1 MKGGQAIQ
9 NKKIILLILTAM
21 AVLIS
26 VNLAFTAHYEYDALG
41 RLTKVYY
48 SNEQTTKS
56 ASYSYDSGRNIVGVT
71 GFQSVTEITTEG
83 TTETET
89 ETATETTTSN
99 TAALV
104 WNYSTGENTNNTY
117 TVNANSWSN
126 AVPVTYGSLTLT
138 NAVKMESNSSISFTA
153 PQAGTLKVVSYST
166 QTTPKIKIN
175 NVSYTIST
183 NGMTAITLS
192 PAGTYTITKDT
203 TNTYLYYLSFEYELP
218 KPTYIW
224 NYTNS
229 TNTDNF
235 YTVSSANEW
244 TNATSVSYNGLTLT
258 RAIKME
264 SNTAVSFTAPK
275 AGKLIL
281 VTYSTKTTPTV
292 NINNTTQNVSTNG
305 YTEITITAGG
315 TYTITKGTTN
325 TYIYYISFTEN

>member
-1 MKGGQAIQ
+1 MQ
-9 NKKIILLILTAM
+9 NKRIILLLLTFI

-26 VNLAFTAHYEYDALG
+26 VNLAFAAHYEYDALG
-41 RLTKVYY
+41 RLTRVDY

-56 ASYSYDSGRNIVGVT
+56 ASYRYDAGGNIEGVT
-71 GFQSVTEITTEG
+71 GFQNVTEITTEG
-83 TTETET
+83 TTETVT

-104 WNYSTGENTNNTY
+104 WNYSTGENTNNAY

-126 AVPVTYGSLTLT
+126 AVPVTYGDLTLT
-138 NAVKMESNSSISFTA
+138 SAVKMESNSSISFTA

-166 QTTPKIKIN
+166 HNNPAIKIN
-175 NVSYTIST
+175 NVSYSVSA
-183 NGMTAITLS
+183 NGMTAIPLS

-203 TNTYLYYLSFEYELP
+203 TNTYLYYLSFEYVLP

-229 TNTDNF
+229 TNTNSF

-244 TNATSVSYNGLTLT
+244 TNAVSVIYGDLTLT

-264 SNTAVSFTAPK
+264 TNTAVSFTAAG
-275 AGKLIL
+275 AGKLTV
-281 VTYSTKTTPTV
+281 VTYSTKTTPTINV
-292 NINNTTQNVSTNG
+292 NNTSYTVSTNG
-305 YTEITITAGG
+305 YTEINLTAGG

-325 TYIYYISFTEN
+325 TYLYYISFTEN